1 MRALKALAL
10 VVLVA
15 AVPAFADQAFEP
27 ASAGGVGYP
36 PDPSAPMW
44 DGPEAIL
51 FNNGPLVTNPGGGA
65 GGADLSALQTA
76 LLLNILGAGHQ
87 FTAGNSIADDFTIPA
102 GESWDITNIT
112 FFAYQTN
119 STTASTMTG
128 VYVQIWNGPPNAG
141 GSVIWGD
148 LATNRIVT
156 TAWANMYRA
165 SDTTPTNTARPVM
178 ASVAAVTPPTLPAGT
193 YWVQWSTDGSLASGP
208 WAPPISILGQ
218 TTTGNALQYTG
229 SWAPF
234 IDTGTTGTENFPQG
248 FPFIIEGTAQGTGG
262 GGGGGGGTGVGSEP
276 IPTLS
281 KTGVVILVLAIIGIS
296 AILIRRRM

>member
-27 ASAGGVGYP
+27 ASAGGTGYP

-51 FNNGPLVTNPGGGA
+51 FDNGPLVTNPGGGA
-65 GGADLSALQTA
+65 GGADLSALQVSLGMNT
-76 LLLNILGAGHQ
+76 LGAGHQ
-87 FTAGNSIADDFTIPA
+87 FALGYSMADDFTIPA

-119 STTASTMTG
+119 STTTSTMTG
-128 VYVQIWNGPPNAG
+128 VYVQIWNGAPNAG

-148 LATNRIVT
+148 LTTNRLST
-156 TAWANMYRA
+156 TAWANIYRA

-218 TTTGNALQYTG
+218 TTTGNALQFTT
-229 SWAPF
+229 SWVAF
-234 IDTGTTGTENFPQG
+234 TDSGTLTPQG
-248 FPFIIEGTAQGTGG
+248 LPFIIEGTAQGTGGGG

>member
-51 FNNGPLVTNPGGGA
+51 YDNGPLVTNPGGGA
-65 GGADLSALQTA
+65 GGADASALQTG
-76 LLLNILGAGHQ
+76 LGMSTYGFGHQ
-87 FTAGNSIADDFTIPA
+87 FTAGNSMADDFTIPA
-102 GESWDITNIT
+102 GESWDITSIT
-112 FFAYQTN
+112 FFAYQTG

-128 VYVQIWNGPPNAG
+128 AYVRIYNGPPNAG

-148 LATNRIVT
+148 LTTNRLST
-156 TAWANMYRA
+156 TAFTNIYRVL
-165 SDTTPTNTARPVM
+165 DTNLTDSARPIM
-178 ASVAAVTPPTLPAGT
+178 ANVAAVAPPTLPAGT
-193 YWVQWSTDGSLASGP
+193 YWVEWQADGSLASGP
-208 WAPPISILGQ
+208 WAPPISVVGQ
-218 TTTGNALQYTG
+218 TTTGNALQWTG
-229 SWAPF
+229 SWAPAN
-234 IDTGTTGTENFPQG
+234 DGGTLTQQG
-248 FPFIIEGTAQGTGG
+248 LPFIIEGTAQGTGG
-262 GGGGGGGTGVGSEP
+262 GGGGGGGGGTGGVANP

>member
-36 PDPSAPMW
+36 PDPSSPMW

-51 FNNGPLVTNPGGGA
+51 FDNGPLVNAPGQGA
-65 GGADLSALQTA
+65 GGADASALQTA
-76 LLLNILGAGHQ
+76 LGMNTLGAGHQ
-87 FTAGNSIADDFTIPA
+87 YALGYSLADDFTIPA

-112 FFAYQTN
+112 FFAYQTG
-119 STTASTMTG
+119 STTTSPMTG

-148 LATNRIVT
+148 LTTNRLTT
-156 TAWANMYRA
+156 TAWSNIYRVTD
-165 SDTTPTNTARPVM
+165 STLTTTNRPVM
-178 ASVAAVTPPTLPAGT
+178 ANVAAVTPPTLPEGT
-193 YWVQWSTDGSLASGP
+193 YWVQWSTDGTLASGP
-208 WAPPISILGQ
+208 WAPPITINGQ
-218 TTTGNALQYTG
+218 TTTGNALQFTT
-229 SWAPF
+229 SWAALT
-234 IDTGTTGTENFPQG
+234 DTGTLTPQG
-248 FPFIIEGTAQGTGG
+248 MPFIIEGTAQGTGG
-262 GGGGGGGTGVGSEP
+262 GGGGGGGGGTGGVSNP